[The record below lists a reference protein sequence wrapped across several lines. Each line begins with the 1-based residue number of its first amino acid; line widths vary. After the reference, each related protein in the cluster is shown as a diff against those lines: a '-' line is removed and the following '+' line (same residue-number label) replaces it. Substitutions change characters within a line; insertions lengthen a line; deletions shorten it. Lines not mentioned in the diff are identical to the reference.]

1 MDDRRSDEAVQ
12 DAARALFLGV
22 APERRAELESLWSR
36 YGPCFEMLSDN
47 GRDGLFVLDAGLFKF
62 VRFNHRA
69 MRAFWLASFIA
80 WEGYERIHAVA
91 IDGAIDFQRFNE
103 MVDSFL
109 AMLAADDPA
118 AVPMPAGIPEPGVY
132 PDAALAP
139 AARAA
144 ADLATMATG
153 WALLHELRHIQLQQ
167 EGRSAGPYASS
178 AECHDE
184 EMACD
189 AYATSFLLE
198 RADDFAAVHEAA
210 PEQVRQKRLLGI
222 YFAFVAM
229 ALISAEAW
237 SESATHPALQARID
251 SVADQ
256 LEPWRTDAGDAVA
269 AAAFEALRM
278 RWPLVP
284 RLTILERS
292 QPTGGETA

>member
-12 DAARALFLGV
+12 GAARALFLGV
-22 APERRAELESLWSR
+22 APERRAELESLWTR
-36 YGPCFEMLSDN
+36 YGPCFELLSDN
-47 GRDGLFVLDAGLFKF
+47 GRDGLFVLDAGLFKV

-80 WEGYERIHAVA
+80 WEGYERVHAAA
-91 IDGAIDFQRFNE
+91 IGEAIDFQRFNE

-109 AMLAADDPA
+109 AMLTADDPA

-132 PDAALAP
+132 PEAALEP

-144 ADLATMATG
+144 AELATMATG
-153 WALLHELRHIQLQQ
+153 WALLHELHHIQLQQ
-167 EGRSAGPYASS
+167 DGRSAGPYASS

-189 AYATSFLLE
+189 AYAASFLLD
-198 RADDFAAVHEAA
+198 RADRFAAAHDAA
-210 PEQVRQKRLLGI
+210 PELVSQKRRLGI

-251 SVADQ
+251 RLSSQMA
-256 LEPWRTDAGDAVA
+256 PWRTDAGDAVA
-269 AAAFEALRM
+269 MAAFEALRM
-278 RWPLVP
+278 RWPHVP
-284 RLTILERS
+284 RPTSLERWY
-292 QPTGGETA
+292 QAGGETE